1 MKYFTHPGS
10 SPDSGKRIPC
20 TRDQP
25 DSLTPLTEAALPQ
38 RRRRQAGGERCPP
51 PPSRPPRNR
60 GLPSFAPAPPATSP
74 GGGGG
79 CAGWGAACAGGPGPA
94 HPFPSL
100 RFGLPRPSG
109 ASAGQGCPEQGSAMS
124 EESRSDDFPSS
135 PSLGRER
142 GRFSLPSTSRN
153 GAVRDR
159 DPRCLLSPRPPSASE
174 EEEEEE
180 RETAGEKR
188 GRPETAEEA
197 GDESSRRV
205 IRNRYRELIYS
216 VQQNREDMLSSK
228 SNRLTEALE
237 EANKLFSG
245 VSRAREAA
253 LDAQFLV
260 IASNLGKEKA
270 NELRSEMTAFDSLA
284 FAEDLLTFMGINRTE
299 DNDSDAESSSG
310 GYLPSNAWHKLGEET
325 EKYFRRAPSFHY
337 MLGSFKS
344 DPPVPRQRIERQKKS
359 AGGEGKRA
367 MPAQLKKMEESH
379 QEATEKEVERILG
392 LLQTHF
398 KNDPDTPISFFDLV
412 IDPNS
417 FARTVEN
424 IFHVSFIIR
433 DGFARLKLDGDKLP
447 IIEPSKDNERKVGNH
462 SGGARNQVV
471 LSLSHR
477 EWKEIVERYEIT
489 EPMISPPY
497 DKKEDEMEIT

>member
-1 MKYFTHPGS
+1 MSEASGS
-10 SPDSGKRIPC
+10 HDLFSS
-20 TRDQP
+20 Q
-25 DSLTPLTEAALPQ
+25 S
-38 RRRRQAGGERCPP
+38 
-51 PPSRPPRNR
+51 
-60 GLPSFAPAPPATSP
+60 
-74 GGGGG
+74 
-79 CAGWGAACAGGPGPA
+79 
-94 HPFPSL
+94 
-100 RFGLPRPSG
+100 SG
-109 ASAGQGCPEQGSAMS
+109 A
-124 EESRSDDFPSS
+124 ES
-135 PSLGRER
+135 GRL
-142 GRFSLPSTSRN
+142 SLPSTSGN
-153 GAVRDR
+153 GAV
-159 DPRCLLSPRPPSASE
+159 PRHDQQQRLSSRPRPPASGEDGEEPEEAGESPRPPESAE
-174 EEEEEE
+174 
-180 RETAGEKR
+180 G
-188 GRPETAEEA
+188 A
-197 GDESSRRV
+197 GDDRSRRI
-205 IRNRYRELIYS
+205 IRNQYRELIYN

-245 VSRAREAA
+245 VSCAREAA

-260 IASNLGKEKA
+260 LASNLGKEKA

-284 FAEDLLTFMGINRTE
+284 FAEDLLTFMGINRIE
-299 DNDSDAESSSG
+299 VEENDSDSEGTSG

-344 DPPVPRQRIERQKKS
+344 DPPVPRQRIERQKK
-359 AGGEGKRA
+359 ATGGEEKRA

-433 DGFARLKLDGDKLP
+433 DGFARLKLDDDKLP
-447 IIEPSKDNERKVGNH
+447 IIEPSKDNVGGEDDR
-462 SGGARNQVV
+462 STGARNQVV
-471 LSLSHR
+471 ISLNHQ
-477 EWKEIVERYEIT
+477 EWKEIVETYEIT
-489 EPMISPPY
+489 EPMISPPHHRN
-497 DKKEDEMEIT
+497 EEEMEIA